1 MENQSTKGFTL
12 LELMV
17 VVAILGVISAVGI
30 PNILSWSTD
39 RNVRSANENT
49 ASLIT
54 TLNTQTQR
62 GVYPFTQILVTPNQN
77 NTVVIEA
84 KGKTRESISRLDE
97 DLACDMADDYWN
109 TVVSSSTF
117 EDVFVH
123 VEDRSAICFS
133 KDEANY
139 EVVGGLFANPAIVGN
154 DLGAETNN
162 YLIFCASQ
170 DNCDDTPEEPA
181 YMVVWSRFGN
191 VSKFKYSSDEW
202 IMQ

>member
-30 PNILSWSTD
+30 PNFLSWSTD

-54 TLNTQTQR
+54 TLTTQPQR
-62 GVYPFTQILVTPNQN
+62 GVYPFTQILVTLNQN
-77 NTVVIEA
+77 NTVVIEG
-84 KGKTRESISRLDE
+84 KGKTRESISQLVE

-109 TVVSSSTF
+109 TVVSEFTF

-123 VEDRSAICFS
+123 VPDQSAICFS

-139 EVVGGLFANPAIVGN
+139 EVVGGLLANVLLNGG
-154 DLGAETNN
+154 DLGADINN
-162 YLIFCASQ
+162 YLIFCASPE
-170 DNCDDTPEEPA
+170 NCGVGPEEPA